1 MYILQTVIV
10 KQVLTEKMKRQLLL
24 SYEEQ
29 KSQLQREYEQ
39 LRFEQKKAE
48 KKYKNSQKESVQL
61 YEREMQKRLDK
72 IQNIEFQVNQLSLLP
87 LGRELKE
94 KELQTMTEV
103 NVGDRWSDIENEK
116 TIVIKDGIIID
127 IR

>member
-1 MYILQTVIV
+1 MYILQTVVV

-29 KSQLQREYEQ
+29 KNQLQREYEQ

-48 KKYKNSQKESVQL
+48 KKYKHIRKESAEL
-61 YEREMQKRLDK
+61 YEKEMQKRLEK
-72 IQNIEFQVNQLSLLP
+72 IQNIEFQINQLSLLP
-87 LGRELKE
+87 LGSELKE
-94 KELQTMTEV
+94 RELQTMTEIQ
-103 NVGDRWSDIENEK
+103 VGDRWSDIEKEK

>member
-1 MYILQTVIV
+1 MYILQTVVV

-29 KSQLQREYEQ
+29 KNQLQREHEQ

-48 KKYKNSQKESVQL
+48 KKYKQSRKESAEL
-61 YEREMQKRLDK
+61 YEKEMQQRLEK
-72 IQNIEFQVNQLSLLP
+72 IQNIEFQISQLNLLP
-87 LGRELKE
+87 LGSELKE
-94 KELQTMTEV
+94 QELQTMTEIQ
-103 NVGDRWSDIENEK
+103 VGDRWSDIENEK

>member
-1 MYILQTVIV
+1 MYILQTVVV

-29 KSQLQREYEQ
+29 KNQLQREYEQ

-48 KKYKNSQKESVQL
+48 KKYKQSRKESVEL
-61 YEREMQKRLDK
+61 YEKEMQKRLEK
-72 IQNIEFQVNQLSLLP
+72 IQNIEFQISQLNLLP
-87 LGRELKE
+87 LGSELKE
-94 KELQTMTEV
+94 RELQTMTEIQ
-103 NVGDRWSDIENEK
+103 VGDRWSDIENEK

>member
-1 MYILQTVIV
+1 MYILQTVVV

-48 KKYKNSQKESVQL
+48 KKYKNSKKESAQL
-61 YEREMQKRLDK
+61 YEKEMQKRLDK

-87 LGRELKE
+87 LGSELKE
-94 KELQTMTEV
+94 QELQTMTEV

-116 TIVIKDGIIID
+116 TIIIKDGIIID